1 MGAASGPDMI
11 TDGLVLCLDAGS
23 RESYP
28 VSFPS
33 NGLYGRR
40 YVGYFNDNVNWFETA
55 TLHGDVNQ
63 LTAIDNFTSNADS
76 YSWQWTGYFKP
87 STTENYTFFTSSD
100 DASHL
105 WIGDNATAGF
115 TTANANVN
123 NAGLHGNTEK
133 SSVPVSLTK
142 GVYYPIRIQFGENG
156 GGDIM
161 SVSFSTPT
169 ISKTRNGL
177 GYYYH
182 GLTTQNTWKDLS
194 NNGNNGTLTNGP
206 LFSEDNIGSIVLDGV
221 NDVANLNTI
230 INSSFTELTCEILF
244 KSPIAGNSNTNFL
257 IWDHLGGPAMW
268 LGKTASNQWFW
279 MWNYGPGL
287 AKWAIISSTSYVAN
301 TWIHIA
307 VRAYLS
313 NSQRI
318 VETNNFAQIIVN
330 GNNYSNSHRNDDT
343 STLGYPSQSIVI
355 GQRGSSIGNGE
366 VSGAPSYTSIS
377 VASFKIYNR
386 VLTPAEIQQNYNAI
400 KGRFGI

>member
-23 RESYP
+23 RASYS
-28 VSFPS
+28 VTNILS
-33 NGLYGRR
+33 YWTEYAGRAVH
-40 YVGYFNDNVNWFETA
+40 YEVLNAYSVKLKNTFNSWVGYYPATITSTGRYTITFTYYSDTNGSSLYLDNDGVMDNIYNNYTLTA
-55 TLHGDVNQ
+55 NIASQTYTTSVDINTTGAINFYFMRFSGGNIFITDVNFYKSD
-63 LTAIDNFTSNADS
+63 TI
-76 YSWQWTGYFKP
+76 WT
-87 STTENYTFFTSSD
+87 D
-100 DASHL
+100 L
-105 WIGDNATAGF
+105 AG
-115 TTANANVN
+115 
-123 NAGLHGNTEK
+123 
-133 SSVPVSLTK
+133 S
-142 GVYYPIRIQFGENG
+142 
-156 GGDIM
+156 
-161 SVSFSTPT
+161 
-169 ISKTRNGL
+169 
-177 GYYYH
+177 
-182 GLTTQNTWKDLS
+182 
-194 NNGNNGTLTNGP
+194 NNGTLTNGP
-206 LFSEDNIGSIVLDGV
+206 TFSNANAGSIVLDGV

-244 KSPIAGNSNTNFL
+244 KSPIAGNSNTAFL
-257 IWDHLGGPAMW
+257 IWDHLGGSAMW

-343 STLGYPSQSIVI
+343 STLGYPSQSIAI

-386 VLTPAEIQQNYNAI
+386 ALTPAEIQQNYNAI